1 MANLIGGEAL
11 RILLISSQERVRD
24 EVGSALASRAG
35 DHRLYWVSQP
45 DLALGRAQDLLPHVI
60 IVDDDAG
67 GVSPVILIAE
77 LSLRMPSAAV
87 LALVGSDAIAAARQ
101 AVLSG
106 ARGFVT
112 KPVQGDDLLSAL
124 RQVLTPRAPSVGMDA
139 AEGRAGRIIVFCAPK
154 GGTGR
159 TTLAINTSISLL
171 KQTGEP
177 VVLVDADFSAPA
189 IDVALN
195 VAANRTI
202 LDLLPQMGRLDPDLV
217 AAVLADHAT
226 GLRVLLAPPPADLTH
241 PISLPQVQQVLVWLK
256 RMFPWVVVDLGL
268 PLDETAFAF
277 LDGADRIAI
286 SVLPEMVG
294 LRNTRLMLDQ
304 LYLRGYSSEKI
315 WLILNRFSMRG
326 GIPQADIE
334 AKLRV
339 AVQHAIP
346 DDQPLATLSINRGV
360 PLVVSHSGSVL
371 AKAFGG
377 FAGALASD
385 LPAGQEPTGPPSAAT
400 GGCWDGSAAGRS
412 RRMVRG
418 GGWNPGR
425 LRCANVENR
434 LR

>member
-1 MANLIGGEAL
+1 
-11 RILLISSQERVRD
+11 
-24 EVGSALASRAG
+24 
-35 DHRLYWVSQP
+35 
-45 DLALGRAQDLLPHVI
+45 
-60 IVDDDAG
+60 
-67 GVSPVILIAE
+67 
-77 LSLRMPSAAV
+77 
-87 LALVGSDAIAAARQ
+87 
-101 AVLSG
+101 
-106 ARGFVT
+106 
-112 KPVQGDDLLSAL
+112 
-124 RQVLTPRAPSVGMDA
+124 
-139 AEGRAGRIIVFCAPK
+139 
-154 GGTGR
+154 
-159 TTLAINTSISLL
+159 
-171 KQTGEP
+171 
-177 VVLVDADFSAPA
+177 VDADFSAPA

-217 AAVLADHAT
+217 AAVLADHAS

-241 PISLPQVQQVLVWLK
+241 GISLPQVQQVLVWLK

-304 LYLRGYSSEKI
+304 LYLRGYSNEKI

-334 AKLRV
+334 ARLRV
-339 AVQHAIP
+339 AVQHTIP

-360 PLVVSHSGSVL
+360 PLVVSHSGSAL

-385 LPAGQEPTGPPSAAT
+385 LPPGQEAA
-400 GGCWDGSAAGRS
+400 
-412 RRMVRG
+412 VRG
-418 GGWNPGR
+418 NGGLLGR
-425 LRCANVENR
+425 FRGRPVPAHG
-434 LR
+434 